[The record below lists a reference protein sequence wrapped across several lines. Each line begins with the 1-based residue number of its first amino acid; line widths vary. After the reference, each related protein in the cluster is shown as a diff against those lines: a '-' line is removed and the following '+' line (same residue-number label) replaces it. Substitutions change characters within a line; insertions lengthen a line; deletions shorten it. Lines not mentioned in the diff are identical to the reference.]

1 MKTYYY
7 SNFWFL
13 VDVWKEKKKKHPVT
27 PNEEENI
34 TSAVNGKLWALT
46 ACGWGSESGRSGGGR
61 V

>member
-1 MKTYYY
+1 MY
-7 SNFWFL
+7 
-13 VDVWKEKKKKHPVT
+13 EKKRKKNNTSHPVT